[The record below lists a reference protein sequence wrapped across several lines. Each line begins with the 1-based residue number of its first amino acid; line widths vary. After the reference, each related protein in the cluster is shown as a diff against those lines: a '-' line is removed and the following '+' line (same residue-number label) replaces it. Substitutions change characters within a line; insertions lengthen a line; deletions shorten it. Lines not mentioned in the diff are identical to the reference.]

1 MGIHQSVNL
10 STGIVVPRPTT
21 LLTNLVVSVLDL
33 STSTS
38 AQSSVKPLSPT
49 SKPKGEK
56 GRRDR
61 GHGPS
66 NPLLVTS
73 ARDVSRPRPPPLSDS
88 ISLPVSFP
96 SAQLVSRLQWSL
108 ELIDGD
114 LLAANLRFNG
124 HGTLLDNR
132 VTEQQDLS
140 LVLAGAGRLVELV
153 ALRISSKDDVS
164 VGRDVE
170 LVGEAS
176 VKSETDSSRERFSD
190 PGGSVGSD
198 WLVKLGGADDLR
210 LPNLDVDV
218 VDTVSR
224 SGWPHSQSE
233 P

>member
-1 MGIHQSVNL
+1 M
-10 STGIVVPRPTT
+10 
-21 LLTNLVVSVLDL
+21 
-33 STSTS
+33 
-38 AQSSVKPLSPT
+38 
-49 SKPKGEK
+49 
-56 GRRDR
+56 
-61 GHGPS
+61 
-66 NPLLVTS
+66 
-73 ARDVSRPRPPPLSDS
+73 
-88 ISLPVSFP
+88 
-96 SAQLVSRLQWSL
+96 
-108 ELIDGD
+108 
-114 LLAANLRFNG
+114 
-124 HGTLLDNR
+124 
-132 VTEQQDLS
+132 
-140 LVLAGAGRLVELV
+140 LAGAGRLVELV